1 MMDHSIWLLAAIFAT
16 FFIAGMVKGVTGMGL
31 PTVAMGVL
39 GTLISPLTAASLL
52 IVPSFVT
59 NVWQLLAGPSFG
71 VLARRFSPLVSTII
85 VGTFA
90 GSYLLAAGDTHMT
103 SAALGAALLLYAGY
117 ALLARQLRVPQTL
130 EPLLSPVIGM
140 VTGLLTGATGVFV
153 VPAVPYL
160 QALGLEKEVLVQA
173 LGLSF
178 TVSTVALAAALA
190 WHGAFHVDNL
200 ALSTLAIAPALAG
213 MWAGQVIRNRVSPA
227 TFRRGF
233 LVCLLLLGAE
243 MIVKAAF

>member
-1 MMDHSIWLLAAIFAT
+1 MDHSIWLVAAIFAT
-16 FFIAGMVKGVTGMGL
+16 FFVAGTIKGVTGMGL

-39 GTLISPLTAASLL
+39 GTLISPLSAASLL

-71 VLARRFSPLVSTII
+71 ALARRFLLLVIAVT

-90 GSYLLAAGDTHMT
+90 GSYLLAGGDTRLT
-103 SAALGAALLLYAGY
+103 TAALGAALIVYAGH
-117 ALLARQLRVPQTL
+117 ALLARQLHVPARF
-130 EPLLSPVIGM
+130 EPLLSPLVGA

-160 QALGLEKEVLVQA
+160 QSLGLEKEDLIRA

-178 TVSTVALAAALA
+178 TISTVALAGALA
-190 WHGAFHVDNL
+190 WHGAFRIGNL
-200 ALSTLAIAPALAG
+200 ALSTLAIVPALAG
-213 MWAGQVIRNRVSPA
+213 MWAGQIIRNRVSPA
-227 TFRRGF
+227 TFRRWF
-233 LVCLLLLGAE
+233 LVCLLVLGAE